1 MSVKPEDIAY
11 IKWGQDVLV
20 ERLAEE
26 VFATERRLEMKRGE
40 LAREVAKKLLSK
52 PKEKKS
58 QREKGDK

>member
-11 IKWGQDVLV
+11 IKWGQDMLV

-52 PKEKKS
+52 PKDMKKGKS
-58 QREKGDK
+58 E